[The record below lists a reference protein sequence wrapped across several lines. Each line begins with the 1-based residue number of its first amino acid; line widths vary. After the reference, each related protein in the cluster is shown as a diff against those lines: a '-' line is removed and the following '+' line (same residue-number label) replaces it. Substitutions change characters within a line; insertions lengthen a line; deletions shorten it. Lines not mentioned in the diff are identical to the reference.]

1 MSAPSMIFRGL
12 DQNRDWC
19 FGQGLSSY
27 ATGSAAVLLNVQ
39 TAVQTFL
46 GDAFWAADFGIDWLN
61 LLGTK
66 GTQDAIVARTRSV
79 IAACEGVTAI
89 NSATSSLNRTTRTL
103 SLQFNISTVYSEN
116 TSGTAQ
122 ITI

>member
-1 MSAPSMIFRGL
+1 MIFRGL

-46 GDAFWAADFGIDWLN
+46 GDAFWAANFGIDWLN

-66 GTQDAIVARTRSV
+66 GTQDAIIAQTRAV
-79 IAACEGVTAI
+79 IANCEGVTAI
-89 NSATSSLNRTTRTL
+89 NSVTSSLDRQTRTL
-103 SLQFNISTVYSEN
+103 SLQFNISTVYSAN
-116 TSGTAQ
+116 AAGTAQ
-122 ITI
+122 ITV